1 MTKDIIRL
9 RCGKSILPSQEVQI
23 DMLLSD
29 LIEKGHAKLALLID
43 TSGQVISF
51 NGDRGSIDLVSMGAL
66 VAADFAASQEI
77 ARLANL
83 YQENQMIIR
92 QGSKINTIIHEVGRD
107 MVLMVM
113 ISSTIPLGWFCYLAR
128 QTTKQISHL
137 VLSNNNS
144 EMVTLSTDNDLI
156 AEQFSSALDSIWKD

>member
-9 RCGKSILPSQEVQI
+9 RCGKSILPSQEEQI
-23 DMLLSD
+23 DVLLSG
-29 LIEKGHAKLALLID
+29 LIEKGRAKLTILLD

-51 NGDRGSIDLVSMGAL
+51 SGDRGNIDLISMGAL

-83 YQENQMIIR
+83 YQDNQMIIR
-92 QGSKINTIIHEVGRD
+92 QGSKMNTIIHEVGRD

-113 ISSTIPLGWFCYLAR
+113 VSSTVPLGWFTYLVR
-128 QTTKQISHL
+128 QTTRQIAQL
-137 VLSNNNS
+137 VLSNNNT
-144 EMVTLSTDNDLI
+144 EMVSFNTDNELI
-156 AEQFSSALDSIWKD
+156 AEQLSSALDSIWKD

>member
-23 DMLLSD
+23 DEFLSC
-29 LIEKGHAKLALLID
+29 LIEKGHAKLTLLID

-51 NGDRGSIDLVSMGAL
+51 SGDRGSIDLVSMGAL

-92 QGSKINTIIHEVGRD
+92 QGSKMNTIIHEVGRD

-113 ISSTIPLGWFCYLAR
+113 VASSVPLGWFCYLIR
-128 QTTKQISHL
+128 QTVRQISQL
-137 VLSNNNS
+137 VLSNNS
-144 EMVTLSTDNDLI
+144 TEVVTLDADNDLL